1 MTKLRTQTKH
11 SHMPIASDRM
21 DFPIIVMGV
30 SGAGK
35 TTVGQL
41 LADAMGS
48 TFIDADDLHPS
59 ENREKMRQGIALS
72 DSDRYKWLQAV
83 GLAMRQELAEGCVPV
98 VACSALKRSYRNL
111 LREGVPS
118 IVFLYL
124 AGDKE
129 LVRKRIGLRLHEFMS
144 VELLDSQYDTLEP
157 PGSDEFHLIADL
169 RLPPEVIV
177 ESAVGRLRN
186 SSA

>member
-1 MTKLRTQTKH
+1 MMKLRTHNKH
-11 SHMPIASDRM
+11 SYTPVVSDRV
-21 DFPIIVMGV
+21 DPPVVVMGV

-83 GLAMRQELAEGCVPV
+83 GLAMRQDLAEGGVPV

-111 LREGVPS
+111 LREAVSS

-124 AGDKE
+124 AGNKE

-144 VELLDSQYDTLEP
+144 VELLDSQYDTLEA
-157 PGSDEFHLIADL
+157 PGSDELHLIADL

-186 SSA
+186 SSP